1 MVPESAV
8 SRDEGRPARRGP
20 LARRP
25 SGGPAHDVVWV
36 VVARPVSE
44 SGEEASS
51 VVAVFSELPPALDWM
66 AESAISLLLV
76 PMVVDAELR
85 RDRP

>member
-1 MVPESAV
+1 M
-8 SRDEGRPARRGP
+8 
-20 LARRP
+20 
-25 SGGPAHDVVWV
+25 

-44 SGEEASS
+44 SGAEASS
-51 VVAVFSELPPALDWM
+51 VVAVFSELPAALDWM